1 MRIIRCR
8 QLRPLLTAYVDNE
21 LSGLER
27 QRVEDHLAHCEE
39 CRRRMRRGAA
49 VRQRLQ
55 RWSAES
61 REAGAPL
68 SWPAASVTP
77 DHRRV
82 GTLLRVAAVSVATIA
97 IVLVSWNPWG
107 IDVGVPLVAQGRIGD
122 TRCAAGH
129 HQHTS
134 VDLKDLNSQECVRR
148 CILTGAKYVFISGGV
163 VYSIRNQDLGALTEF
178 AGQDVQV
185 EGEVRQN
192 VLTVERVRPLGVT
205 QGA

>member
-68 SWPAASVTP
+68 SWPAASATP

-82 GTLLRVAAVSVATIA
+82 SMLLRVAAVSVATLAIA
-97 IVLVSWNPWG
+97 LVSWERRG
-107 IDVGVPLVAQGRIGD
+107 IDVGVPLAAQGRIGD
-122 TRCAAGH
+122 SRCARGH
-129 HQHTS
+129 IRTAVDFKDSDGHQCTRFC
-134 VDLKDLNSQECVRR
+134 VLN
-148 CILTGAKYVFISGGV
+148 GAEYVFISDGV
-163 VYSIRNQDLGALTEF
+163 VYSIRNQDFAALTQF
-178 AGQDVQV
+178 ADQAVQV
-185 EGEVRQN
+185 EGKVRQN
-192 VLTVERVRPLGVT
+192 VLTVEHVRPLGVT